1 MRGNQAIMCVYLEGK
16 KPIQKRVQP
25 SAHTEELGEVPKL
38 ARHREAEKSN
48 NKCKEI
54 ESFRYEIN

>member
-1 MRGNQAIMCVYLEGK
+1 MCVYLEGK
-16 KPIQKRVQP
+16 KQIQKRVQP

-54 ESFRYEIN
+54 ESFRL